1 MDEDLERMSRD
12 QLVVEAKRLR
22 AGIRAHRECSG
33 HSYAGIIQRSGG
45 FYRMKQIPGGL
56 EFTPDQATSGNS
68 WLSGS
73 LREPLGATT

>member
-33 HSYAGIIQRSGG
+33 HSHAGIIQRSGG
-45 FYRMKQIPGGL
+45 FYRMKQIPCLPCQSGRSSL
-56 EFTPDQATSGNS
+56 EP
-68 WLSGS
+68 
-73 LREPLGATT
+73 